1 MEALQAQLVEAATAN
16 ATGALSDDLLASAQL
31 GVLAR
36 LPRHPS
42 PQHVPVLQKLK
53 CWAKN
58 ELITPEQCA
67 QTVTELT
74 AASQPSAT
82 PAAAPAAPSE
92 APSQPAA
99 APAPAEQ
106 PSRKRK
112 AVAGPEQVQKHAIV
126 GALTRQ
132 HGDSLV
138 VTHIHHSELKKQ
150 RRLWA
155 ENKERYKPKS
165 MSAQGGNVQLPSE
178 SKPAEQAPVKKEI
191 ACQLCPRTFS
201 CKVALKNHM
210 LWHSAASNPK
220 VFKAQLQ
227 PRVPY
232 HCHIGGSIAA
242 AAAGMPPPK
251 KLIADFAA
259 ERAQREERRL
269 AQRRE
274 AMHRMR
280 ERESRAEAA
289 AGGGGEQR
297 RGSARRR
304 QYTAKKKLEVVEFFE
319 QVRADTAIHKKVDY
333 FEADAR
339 SRGVTYCSA
348 HKWAKPAEKAR
359 LVKARGK
366 EYGQTLVR
374 VDSRPGV
381 RRRGKYPEAEKEV
394 FEKFK
399 ARRARG
405 RKTSGRWLS
414 VTYRKVCLMPCLLY
428 TSPSP
433 RDS

>member
-1 MEALQAQLVEAATAN
+1 MEALEAQLVEAATAN

-155 ENKERYKPKS
+155 ENKEHYKPKS

-242 AAAGMPPPK
+242 AAAALPPPP
-251 KLIADFAA
+251 F
-259 ERAQREERRL
+259 
-269 AQRRE
+269 
-274 AMHRMR
+274 
-280 ERESRAEAA
+280 
-289 AGGGGEQR
+289 GGYMG
-297 RGSARRR
+297 
-304 QYTAKKKLEVVEFFE
+304 
-319 QVRADTAIHKKVDY
+319 
-333 FEADAR
+333 
-339 SRGVTYCSA
+339 
-348 HKWAKPAEKAR
+348 
-359 LVKARGK
+359 
-366 EYGQTLVR
+366 
-374 VDSRPGV
+374 
-381 RRRGKYPEAEKEV
+381 
-394 FEKFK
+394 
-399 ARRARG
+399 
-405 RKTSGRWLS
+405 
-414 VTYRKVCLMPCLLY
+414 LM
-428 TSPSP
+428 
-433 RDS
+433 